1 MRRLD
6 GRVAIVTGAAAGIG
20 RAAALALA
28 AEGALVVATDID
40 VAGGEETHGLIQ
52 AAGGHALF
60 LAHDVAD
67 EDIWAEVVETARAQR
82 DRLDILV
89 NNAGIAATGL
99 LTDMSLERWNRQLA
113 VNVTGVFLGC
123 KHAIPAMRAGGRG
136 GSIINISSIA
146 GLEGA
151 AGLAGYS
158 ATKGAVRLLSK
169 SVAKECALARDGI
182 RCNSVHP
189 GIIDTA
195 IWTKMDDAGANP
207 VTAAFTPPGANAP
220 KVELI
225 AAAGAPLGF
234 AGRPE
239 DIAAGIVFLACDDS
253 RYMTGAELVID
264 GGWTA

>member
-6 GRVAIVTGAAAGIG
+6 GRVALVTGAAAGIG

-28 AEGALVVATDID
+28 AEAAFVVATDVD
-40 VAGGEETHGLIQ
+40 VAGGEETLGLIR
-52 AAGGHALF
+52 ASGGHGHF
-60 LAHDVAD
+60 LQQDVAD
-67 EDIWAEVVETARAQR
+67 EARWIEVVSQAQKFR

-89 NNAGIAATGL
+89 NNAGIATTGL
-99 LTDMSLERWNRQLA
+99 LTEMSLEAWNRQLA

-123 KHAIPAMRAGGRG
+123 KHGIPAIRKGGRG
-136 GSIINISSIA
+136 GSIINISSVA

-195 IWTKMDDAGANP
+195 IWTKMDQPGANP

-220 KVELI
+220 SVDLI

>member
-1 MRRLD
+1 MRKLD

-20 RAAALALA
+20 RAAARALA
-28 AEGALVVATDID
+28 AEGALVVATDVD

-60 LAHDVAD
+60 LAHDVTD
-67 EDIWAEVVETARAQR
+67 EDGWVEVVAAARAQR
-82 DRLDILV
+82 DRLDIIV
-89 NNAGIAATGL
+89 NNAGIALTGP
-99 LTDMSLERWNRQLA
+99 LTEMTLERWNRQLA

-123 KHAIPAMRAGGRG
+123 KHAIPAIRAGGRG
-136 GSIINISSIA
+136 GSIINVSSVA

-151 AGLAGYS
+151 AGLAAYCAS
-158 ATKGAVRLLSK
+158 KGAVRLFTK

-195 IWTKMDDAGANP
+195 IWAKMDDAAANP
-207 VTAAFTPPGANAP
+207 VTAAFTAPGANAP
-220 KVELI
+220 SVDMI

-234 AGRPE
+234 AGQPE
-239 DIAAGIVFLACDDS
+239 DIAAGILFLASDDS